1 MSMNNLMNIFRTFC
15 QKLRRKGILCN
26 LDVYLCGYL
35 CYLLRG
41 CLRCLEDFSRE
52 SFLRNRPL

>member
-35 CYLLRG
+35 WYLLRG
-41 CLRCLEDFSRE
+41 CLRCLQGSPTR
-52 SFLRNRPL
+52 SFLRTRQP